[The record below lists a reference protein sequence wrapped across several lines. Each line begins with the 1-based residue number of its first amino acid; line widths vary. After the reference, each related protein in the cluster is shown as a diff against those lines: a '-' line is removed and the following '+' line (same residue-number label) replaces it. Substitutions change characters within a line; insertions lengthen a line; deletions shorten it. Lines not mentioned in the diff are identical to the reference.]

1 MCGYNGALV
10 GMLMAVFSTKGDW
23 FWWLLVPNVFMS
35 MMCPVVSS
43 ALSSVASKWELP
55 VFTLPFNILICLH
68 VAATGTGHPYF
79 PQVDIRPKVHLNDSE
94 GAFDVLQLFLSVP
107 VGVGQVFGCD
117 SPWTAGLV
125 LLALLLCSPAIFFH
139 AVLGS
144 AAGVCVG
151 LALAAPQRELYS
163 GLWGFNSALSCIAIG
178 GVFYGLTW
186 QAHGLALFCALFCAY
201 LTSATTKLMSVNPA
215 LLRVPLGAVS
225 NPEENRRYLKRASAS
240 GKVPPGAEGPNV
252 RQEEGNQEPV

>member
-1 MCGYNGALV
+1 MKDEISPFTHMGQHPPETNG
-10 GMLMAVFSTKGDW
+10 W
-23 FWWLLVPNVFMS
+23 R
-35 MMCPVVSS
+35 PVVSS
-43 ALSSVASKWELP
+43 ALSSVAGKWELP

-68 VAATGTGHPYF
+68 VAATGAGHPYF

-94 GAFDVLQLFLSVP
+94 GAFDVLQ
-107 VGVGQVFGCD
+107 VFGCD

-125 LLALLLCSPAIFFH
+125 LMGLLLCSPAIFFH

-178 GVFYGLTW
+178 G
-186 QAHGLALFCALFCAY
+186 
-201 LTSATTKLMSVNPA
+201 NPA
-215 LLRVPLGAVS
+215 LLRVPLSAVS
-225 NPEENRRYLKRASAS
+225 NPEENRRYLKRASAP
-240 GKVPPGAEGPNV
+240 GKVPPGAEGPN
-252 RQEEGNQEPV
+252 